1 MIMLTLYD
9 NINAC
14 FFILRFCYE
23 KQNKACLQYEY
34 EFYAKKINKHVFQSL
49 TKRGCFMV
57 SLNIICFHM
66 YTSSLSLFPGRAY
79 IYIWSVYFLNY
90 WHLASPF
97 PCSRMVFSDKT
108 HKLCIPTSSAARRV
122 NHKNIV
128 CWGKGGSV
136 YVLVCLYSNEH
147 MFLDQCTNI

>member
-1 MIMLTLYD
+1 MRSRIRHVFSTS
-9 NINAC
+9 
-14 FFILRFCYE
+14 
-23 KQNKACLQYEY
+23 Y

-79 IYIWSVYFLNY
+79 IYVWSVYFLNY

-128 CWGKGGSV
+128 CWGKRGSV

-147 MFLDQCTNI
+147 MFLD